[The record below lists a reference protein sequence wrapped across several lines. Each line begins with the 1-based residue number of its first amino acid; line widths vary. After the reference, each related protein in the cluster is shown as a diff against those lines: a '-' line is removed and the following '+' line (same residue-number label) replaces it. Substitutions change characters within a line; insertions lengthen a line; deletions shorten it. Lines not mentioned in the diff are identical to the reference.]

1 MTSLFAFFGALAV
14 SLPSRILASLG
25 IGFISM
31 AAYGAAVTTLIS
43 VAKSNWSGIGGVTLQ
58 ILSLAGAHIG
68 FGIILGAVV
77 VRVSLASLTSLGKVA
92 S

>member
-31 AAYGAAVTTLIS
+31 AAYGTAVTSLIN
-43 VAKSNWSGIGGVTLQ
+43 VAKTNWSGLGGVSLQ
-58 ILSLAGAHIG
+58 IASLAGAHIG

-77 VRVSLASLTSLGKVA
+77 VRVSLASLSRLGKIA
-92 S
+92 